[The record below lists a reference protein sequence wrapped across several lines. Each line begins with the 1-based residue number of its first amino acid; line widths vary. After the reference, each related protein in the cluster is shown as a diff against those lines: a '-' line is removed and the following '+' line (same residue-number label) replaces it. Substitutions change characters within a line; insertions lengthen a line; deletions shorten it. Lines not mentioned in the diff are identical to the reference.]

1 MRMVL
6 LLVSC
11 LMLIASALIAMKQ
24 IRGKKPI
31 TDLYLILSIFT
42 FFIALRMVGR
52 ILGG

>member
-1 MRMVL
+1 MKTVFL
-6 LLVSC
+6 LGSC
-11 LMLIASALIAMKQ
+11 FAMIASALIAIRQ

-31 TDLYLILSIFT
+31 TDLYLIVSILT